1 VTVSI
6 RRAQTDDVDFLHEL
20 VRHED
25 VAPFLGAVSAKDPA
39 AIAAEVER
47 SKREPHDF
55 GRFVIDVDGARAGA
69 MGFELANRR
78 SRIAHLERLAVH
90 PSFRGRRIAD
100 QAARKLQHHLV
111 ADLGYHRLQLEIYG
125 FNERAMRHAERAG
138 YRREGIKRS
147 AYWRQ
152 GGWVDGVLY
161 ALLAD
166 ELDATPE
173 ILLLHDYVGVHNEC
187 VRTGDWEPLAEWFA
201 ADAELVFEG
210 VPVGPFRGREEI
222 AAAYR
227 EQPPDDQ
234 VLVFSTVD
242 DGGDV
247 TARYGW
253 LKQPARVAGRIVL
266 TPEGEKVGRLLV
278 TFEEEK
284 LGRSD
289 DATG

>member
-1 VTVSI
+1 VVVSI
-6 RRAQTDDVDFLHEL
+6 RRAHTDDVDFLHEL

-25 VAPFLGAVSAKDPA
+25 VEPFLGAVSAKDRA
-39 AIAAEVER
+39 AISAEVER
-47 SKREPHDF
+47 SEREPHDF
-55 GRFVIDVDGARAGA
+55 GRFVIDVDGVRAGA

-100 QAARKLQHHLV
+100 EAARELQRHLI

-138 YRREGIKRS
+138 CVREGIKRS
-147 AYWRQ
+147 AYWRH
-152 GGWVDGVLY
+152 GGWADGVLY

-166 ELDATPE
+166 ELDVPRE
-173 ILLLHDYVGVHNEC
+173 LLLLHDYIGVHNEC
-187 VRTGDWEPLAEWFA
+187 VRTGDWEPLGGWFA
-201 ADAELVFEG
+201 TDAELVFDG
-210 VPVGPFRGREEI
+210 VPVGPFRGCDAI

-234 VLVFSTVD
+234 VLVFSTTH
-242 DGGDV
+242 DGREV

-253 LKQPARVAGRIVL
+253 LRQPARVAGRIVL
-266 TPEGEKVGRLLV
+266 TPEGEKIGRLLV
-278 TFEEEK
+278 TFEEE
-284 LGRSD
+284 LGR
-289 DATG
+289 